1 MVVRHDSPLT
11 QWIVVVGAVCVFL
24 VWSTPALA
32 DVDQAWDH
40 WRRGD
45 VAEAHGLAA
54 ASLSDGGDRAR
65 HLLVLTSL
73 VQGQYEQALDHYGRL
88 DPSYERRIEL
98 DSLIVE
104 ALIAVGRADLAVSF
118 ARRQGL
124 SEGKQTW
131 ISTRSRHPLRVTLD
145 ATTVVPFV
153 PANLLRDWMPA
164 VLIEINGREMLGH
177 LDTGGAFLA
186 VSPRMA
192 ASLAIETTLVGTGV
206 ANDAVTTVEMGL
218 ADRLAIGDAVLEN
231 VPVAALASLQGALQG
246 GGEIEDMVILGTKIL
261 EQFLSTWDNERQRLV
276 LSPRR
281 DPASR
286 AEHFA
291 EIAPPE
297 REMEFFMLPD
307 HYLFAS
313 GTVAGKEIPVFVD
326 TGLVAIDGSR
336 QQAGA
341 LASLDSLILWGTDGR
356 ESPGGFVVSPGP
368 IGLGPLQQEGVL
380 VKVGE
385 WEMSPHG
392 LDLPMLL
399 GYGFMRFYSWTID
412 FDRYRWFFSGG
423 PEETPE
429 SEMVAETSDLGGG
442 SAAPP
447 VADQPFDT
455 DVQSVFG
462 ARRRSQV
469 AAGELVTYV
478 GQYRV
483 TEKASLVVTTD
494 GEDLFLLAPGQP
506 KMPLQGEPD
515 GGFSIPLVDAT
526 VTFTRD
532 DAGEILGLVL
542 VQGARSTRAEKIR

>member
-1 MVVRHDSPLT
+1 MVDRHHSSLA
-11 QWIVVVGAVCVFL
+11 QWIVVTGAVWLAL
-24 VWSTPALA
+24 VSSAPVMA
-32 DVDQAWDH
+32 DVDQAWDR
-40 WRRGD
+40 WSRGD
-45 VAEAHGLAA
+45 VAEAHELAA
-54 ASLSDGGDRAR
+54 ASLSDDGGRAR

-73 VQGQYEQALDHYGRL
+73 VQGRYEQALDHYGRL
-88 DPSYERRIEL
+88 DPSYDRRSEL
-98 DSLIVE
+98 DPLIVE
-104 ALIAVGRADLAVSF
+104 ALIAVGRGDLAASF

-124 SEGKQTW
+124 SEGQQTW
-131 ISTRSRHPLRVTLD
+131 ISVRSRRPLRVSLD
-145 ATTVVPFV
+145 TTTVVPFV

-164 VLIEINGREMLGH
+164 VLIEIDGREMLGH
-177 LDTGGAFLA
+177 LDTGGSFLA

-192 ASLAIETTLVGTGV
+192 ASLGIETTLVGTGV
-206 ANDAVTTVEMGL
+206 ANAAVTTVEMGL
-218 ADRLAIGDAVLEN
+218 ADRLVIGDAVLEN
-231 VPVAALASLQGALQG
+231 VPIAALASLQGALQG

-291 EIAPPE
+291 QIAPPE

-307 HYLFAS
+307 HYLFAR
-313 GTVAGKEIPVFVD
+313 GAMAGKEMPVFVD

-341 LASLDSLILWGTDGR
+341 LASLDSLILWGSDGR
-356 ESPGGFVVSPGP
+356 ESSGGIVVSPGP
-368 IGLGPLQQEGVL
+368 IGLGPLRQARVL

-392 LDLPMLL
+392 LDLPLLL
-399 GYGFMRFYSWTID
+399 GYGFMRPYTWTID

-423 PEETPE
+423 PVETLEP
-429 SEMVAETSDLGGG
+429 EMVAEGSELAGG
-442 SAAPP
+442 SAAPLAAERP
-447 VADQPFDT
+447 LDADGP
-455 DVQSVFG
+455 SGFG
-462 ARRRSQV
+462 AGRGSNV
-469 AAGELVTYV
+469 FSGELVAYV

-483 TEKASLVVTTD
+483 TDRASLVVTTD

-506 KMPLQGEPD
+506 KMQLQGEPD
-515 GGFSIPLVDAT
+515 GGFSIPLAEAT

-532 DAGEILGLVL
+532 DTGEILGLVL
-542 VQGARSTRAEKIR
+542 VQGARSTRAEKNR